1 VSGYPAWSAD
11 HATKRASA
19 TAAGSVV
26 GSSRSVAAS
35 RDVSEVRSATSRE
48 GTFRR
53 AVRTLVYHDIA
64 PREGRDEVGFP
75 GPLAARY
82 KLEPQ
87 DFEAHLDALAASGV
101 RVTDASGLV
110 SDALLSLSFDDGGAS
125 ALHAAEALERRG
137 WRGTFFITTG
147 RLDTPGFLSRDGARE
162 LARRGHTV
170 GSHSHSHPTYMG
182 KLSRAELDREWAQ
195 SREVLAEVL
204 GTPPAAA
211 AVPGGY
217 VSREVIRSAAAAG
230 YEVLF
235 TSEPTERVQHR
246 ELLVRGRYTI
256 WSTTPPRVAA
266 AYARGAPL
274 ARGRVW
280 LEWNAKKLAK
290 RVSPAAYESLRHAR
304 ARL

>member
-1 VSGYPAWSAD
+1 
-11 HATKRASA
+11 
-19 TAAGSVV
+19 
-26 GSSRSVAAS
+26 
-35 RDVSEVRSATSRE
+35 
-48 GTFRR
+48 
-53 AVRTLVYHDIA
+53 VRTLVYHDIA
-64 PREGRDEVGFP
+64 PRERRDEVGFP
-75 GPLAARY
+75 GALAARY

-101 RVTDASGLV
+101 RVTDAGDLV
-110 SDALLSLSFDDGGAS
+110 SDANVSLSFDDGGAS
-125 ALHAAEALERRG
+125 ALQAASALERRG

-147 RLDTPGFLSRDGARE
+147 RLDTRGFLARDEVRE
-162 LARRGHTV
+162 LARRGHAV

-182 KLSRAELDREWAQ
+182 KLSRAELDREWSQ
-195 SREVLAEVL
+195 SLELLAEVL
-204 GTPPAAA
+204 GAPPAAA

-217 VSREVIRSAAAAG
+217 VSRGVIRAAAAAG

-235 TSEPTERVQHR
+235 TSEPTSRVQHR

-274 ARGRVW
+274 VGRRLW

-290 RVSPAAYESLRHAR
+290 TVSPSAYQSLRRVR
-304 ARL
+304 ARI